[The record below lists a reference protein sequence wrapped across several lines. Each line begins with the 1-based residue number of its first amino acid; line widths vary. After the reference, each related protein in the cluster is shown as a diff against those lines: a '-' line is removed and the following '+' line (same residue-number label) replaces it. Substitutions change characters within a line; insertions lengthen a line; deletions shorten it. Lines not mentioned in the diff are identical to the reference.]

1 MYWNLNSSR
10 PERANFL
17 LVLNC
22 MTTKLIFPEIIPDGG
37 CFYGLLCWSLFTKLF
52 GAQHAE
58 MNVHKADSFKL

>member
-22 MTTKLIFPEIIPDGG
+22 MTTKLIFQ
-37 CFYGLLCWSLFTKLF
+37 KLF
-52 GAQHAE
+52 QMVVVSMGFFAGHYLLNYLGLNMQ
-58 MNVHKADSFKL
+58 K